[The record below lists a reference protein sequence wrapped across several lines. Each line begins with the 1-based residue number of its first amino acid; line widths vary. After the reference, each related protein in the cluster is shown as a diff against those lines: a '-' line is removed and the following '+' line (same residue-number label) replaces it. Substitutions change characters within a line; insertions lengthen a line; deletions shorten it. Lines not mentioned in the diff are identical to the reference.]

1 MLAILYTGHSQS
13 APGALGDRLQTY
25 GLTRILDWNQINL
38 NSNSLSE
45 IPREDREVIVV
56 NADYDLHLSPK
67 TIRRLTLSTVRLP
80 SAFAVWDGP
89 LQQQLV
95 AARVPLVSFLDHLSS
110 GRDLVQTVRAL
121 ELQKIIV
128 SNTLQ
133 HFSGTSAIRIGGSFS
148 NSGVR
153 QYYGK
158 TASGRGAKK
167 LLDEIRMYQSL
178 PVDLQEHYPKLL
190 FASQQASVVSMGTQ
204 YEDFPNLRDLLLNM
218 QISPVEAANILHQ
231 VLKVEYCQ
239 AFLNHK
245 QPTPPGYLHDYHY
258 HRVWR
263 RIAISIELDPAF
275 EPLVTAPWLEIN
287 GERMPNVPAM
297 LWRLEQDEN
306 CAKRLDPG
314 AVSPFIHADLHLE
327 NILCDVEGG
336 RFWLVDPRGYPACDI
351 YYDLGKLAHSYNS
364 CYDLLHEGRHK
375 STYAVH
381 GDTGIINYQFLT
393 PRLTNQYADLNA
405 RMQPIIHEVLTA

>member
-13 APGALGDRLQTY
+13 APGALGDRLRTY

-38 NSNSLSE
+38 NLNSLSE

-95 AARVPLVSFLDHLSS
+95 AARLPLVSFLDHLPS

-190 FASQQASVVSMGTQ
+190 FASQQAGVVSMGTQ

-239 AFLNHK
+239 AFLKHR

-287 GERMPNVPAM
+287 GARMPNVPAM

-314 AVSPFIHADLHLE
+314 IVSPFIHADLHLE

-351 YYDLGKLAHSYNS
+351 
-364 CYDLLHEGRHK
+364 
-375 STYAVH
+375 
-381 GDTGIINYQFLT
+381 
-393 PRLTNQYADLNA
+393 
-405 RMQPIIHEVLTA
+405 